1 MSTGTCWEGG
11 WGGRRPLGSAGRRQ
25 ILCKLSLFGHLDHDA
40 RSENLEISVLSA
52 INVLVFSFIDILR
65 DLSKE
70 GHWQMEGDIQIK
82 AHR

>member
-1 MSTGTCWEGG
+1 MQGRAGRGAEGAAG
-11 WGGRRPLGSAGRRQ
+11 PPGSAGCRQ
-25 ILCKLSLFGHLDHDA
+25 ILCKLSLFGNPAHDA
-40 RSENLEISVLSA
+40 RSGNLEISVLSA
-52 INVLVFSFIDILR
+52 INVLGFSFIDILR